1 MSSIINA
8 VREVMS
14 TQESHS
20 MNVGDILKRLA
31 KGANAMK
38 LKKDELIDCLDY
50 YKKLQVIYVDQDENV
65 VFLWV
70 LPNIISSLNYI
81 S

>member
-65 VFLWV
+65 VFL
-70 LPNIISSLNYI
+70 
-81 S
+81 